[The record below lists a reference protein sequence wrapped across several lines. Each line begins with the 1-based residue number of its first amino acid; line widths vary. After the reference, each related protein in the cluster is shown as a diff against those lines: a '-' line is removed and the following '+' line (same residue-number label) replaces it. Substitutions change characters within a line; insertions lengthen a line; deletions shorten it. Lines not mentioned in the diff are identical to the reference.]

1 MSQRARPRRDDPP
14 DDESEEEARRRALST
29 SESGAPNVLTVG
41 LDCRSMNLYRFLRV
55 RFPRV
60 PRGTLRGWIV
70 DGAVTLNG
78 TPVTDSRPLRFGD
91 VVEIDADVERPAMS
105 VKSAKKTGLIELYS
119 DPSLVAVDKPA
130 GLATAGERDDKRPHL
145 LGLVKRAHPDD
156 AIKLVHRID
165 KPASGVVVFA
175 RSRDAKRRLHEEFAA
190 RRVTKDYLA
199 IVSGHVDDAPQFVAA
214 NLSPRRGRVS
224 RMVVTPNHGKPAVT
238 LVRPLLHFRG
248 YTLVHARP
256 VSGRTHQIRAHLRH
270 LGHAIVGDATYD
282 GELELRL
289 SKLKFG
295 YRRSRGEDERPLL
308 ARLALH
314 AYRIRLASPATGAA
328 VTCTAPLPKDLRST
342 LRQLQKSAGT
352 RIVADLEARLAEPLA
367 AAPGA
372 PDDDPFAPLEPQAR
386 AALSREE
393 PDADAD

>member
-1 MSQRARPRRDDPP
+1 MSHRARPRRDDPS
-14 DDESEEEARRRALST
+14 DDESEEDARRRAMST
-29 SESGAPNVLTVG
+29 SEQGSPNCLVVG

-55 RFPRV
+55 RFPRA
-60 PRGTLRGWIV
+60 PHGALRGWIV
-70 DGAVTLNG
+70 AGSVRVNG

-91 VVEIDADVERPAMS
+91 VVEIDADVERPKQRERS
-105 VKSAKKTGLIELYS
+105 TDLVELYS

-130 GLATAGERDDKRPHL
+130 GLATAGERDDRRPHL
-145 LGLVKRAHPDD
+145 LGLVKRAHPQD

-175 RSRDAKRRLHEEFAA
+175 KSRDAKRRLHEEFAA

-199 IVSGHVDDAPQFVAA
+199 LVSGHVDDAPQIVAA

-224 RMVVTPNHGKPAVT
+224 KMVVTPNHGKAAVT
-238 LVRPLLHFRG
+238 LVRPLLRFRG

-282 GELELRL
+282 GEAELLL

-295 YRRSRGEDERPLL
+295 YRRSRGEPERPLL

-328 VTCTAPLPKDLRST
+328 VTCTAPLPKDLRSA

-352 RIVADLEARLAEPLA
+352 RVVADLEARLADPLA
-367 AAPGA
+367 PGRDEA
-372 PDDDPFAPLEPQAR
+372 DVDPFAGLEPQAL
-386 AALSREE
+386 AALRGPE
-393 PDADAD
+393 PEADED